1 MKKFKSVYEV
11 KSYSPILILNRIREN
26 DLVVEDF
33 KEISPY
39 LFQFKAYK
47 KDEKKLKKIMPDLN
61 CIKDPFFIHFFKRI
75 GKHNKLSPNIK
86 VNY

>member
-47 KDEKKLKKIMPDLN
+47 KDEKK
-61 CIKDPFFIHFFKRI
+61 IKENYAGFKLYKRSFFYSFF
-75 GKHNKLSPNIK
+75 
-86 VNY
+86 

>member
-39 LFQFKAYK
+39 LFHFKAYK

-61 CIKDPFFIHFFKRI
+61 CINLILSLYVILFFLFIFLKE
-75 GKHNKLSPNIK
+75 
-86 VNY
+86 